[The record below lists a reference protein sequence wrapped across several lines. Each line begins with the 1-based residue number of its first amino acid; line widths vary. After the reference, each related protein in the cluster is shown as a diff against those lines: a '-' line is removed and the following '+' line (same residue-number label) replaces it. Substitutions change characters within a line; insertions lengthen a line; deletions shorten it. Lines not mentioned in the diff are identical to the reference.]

1 MTTRRLLVAL
11 GVAALVAVALY
22 WQAAPEPTEP
32 DATARE
38 VAVEIA
44 PVERAAIDDLREF
57 SGNLEA
63 SARLTVAPKI
73 AGQVERVAVDL
84 GDTVTRG
91 DLLVTLD
98 DDEYRQALA
107 EAQAQLEVARAELDQ
122 AKSGDANARRTLSR
136 VRSLNDKGIA
146 PDAELDDVE
155 SQAANARS
163 ALSVARAGIAEA
175 RARVETARV
184 RRGYTEI
191 HADWPGADKERVVG
205 ERSVEPGDTVAANT
219 PLLSVVSVTPLTAVI
234 QVPEAIYTRL
244 AVGRSARLRVA
255 GAAEAAH
262 SAVIERIAPVFDPDT
277 RRARVE
283 LSVANNGG
291 RLAPG
296 MFVRIGLVAEHLEAA
311 PIVPRAALVERGGET
326 GVFLVDTRSG
336 IARFRAVEVAF
347 SNRERA
353 AIRSP
358 ETLDG
363 QVVTLG
369 QAQLEDGI
377 AVDFD
382 AGGSGGSGDAGLAE
396 PPATP

>member
-1 MTTRRLLVAL
+1 MTTRRLLVIL
-11 GVAALVAVALY
+11 GVAALVAAALY
-22 WQAAPEPTEP
+22 WRSAPEPTEAAA
-32 DATARE
+32 ATRE
-38 VAVEIA
+38 VAVEIT

-57 SGNLEA
+57 SGSLEA

-73 AGQVERVAVDL
+73 AGQIERVAVDI
-84 GDTVTRG
+84 GDTVARG

-107 EAQAQLEVARAELDQ
+107 EADAQLEVARAELDR
-122 AKSGDANARRTLSR
+122 AESDAANARRTLSR

-146 PDAELDDVE
+146 PDAELDDAE

-184 RRGYTEI
+184 RLGYTEI
-191 HADWPGADKERVVG
+191 HADWPGADGERVVG

-219 PLLSVVSVTPLTAVI
+219 SLLSVVSVTPLTAVI
-234 QVPEAIYTRL
+234 QVPEAIYTQL

-255 GAAEAAH
+255 GAAEATH
-262 SAVIERIAPVFDPDT
+262 GAVIERIAPVFDPDT

-283 LSVANNGG
+283 LSVDNDGG

-311 PIVPRAALVERGGET
+311 PVVPRAALVERGGET
-326 GVFLVDTRSG
+326 GVFLVDEAAG
-336 IARFRAVEVAF
+336 VARFHAVEVAF
-347 SNRERA
+347 RNRERA

-358 ETLDG
+358 ASLDG

-382 AGGSGGSGDAGLAE
+382 AGDAGGADAAE